1 MSKSL
6 GKMPSREDLSYLF
19 DSETNS
25 IKLLMENDIF
35 KIERKCI
42 YCPYGNMVQN
52 GGSLRCQKCFKRCS
66 YLKGTFFEQLKLPIS
81 KILELGYY
89 WLNNIRVTS
98 LRNMG

>member
-42 YCPYGNMVQN
+42 YCPYGNMVEVYAVK
-52 GGSLRCQKCFKRCS
+52 SA
-66 YLKGTFFEQLKLPIS
+66 LKGAHI
-81 KILELGYY
+81 
-89 WLNNIRVTS
+89 
-98 LRNMG
+98 